1 MKYNAYM
8 DKKRLKILGLNIK
21 VERIKKQLYQKQLAE
36 KINLSYQQI
45 QKYEY
50 NKATPPL
57 DKLTQICKILEIP
70 SEVFFKDSIRK
81 NLIDRIEFII
91 EKNYEL
97 VKILDDNPEL
107 HELIKS
113 YSKNK
118 SHLKVSDLL
127 KILNDLINLPKEKIE
142 LCLAIIS
149 KVLMLVK

>member
-1 MKYNAYM
+1 MTKLK
-8 DKKRLKILGLNIK
+8 DKTIGSIIRYY
-21 VERIKKQLYQKQLAE
+21 RIMNDLTQEELAE